1 MLRFYSAAYKIKRFP
16 EMELSLNYFSFISFS
31 RNQLSYLPAAICDLP
46 LQALVVNNNRL
57 VSLPE
62 EIGKMQ
68 TLMEL
73 VSCRV

>member
-1 MLRFYSAAYKIKRFP
+1 MI
-16 EMELSLNYFSFISFS
+16 FSFFS
-31 RNQLSYLPAAICDLP
+31 RNQLSYLPASLCELP
-46 LQALVVNNNRL
+46 LQVLVLNNNRL

-73 VSCRV
+73 VNIIINSQLHSCYSTLTCKVLLN